1 VWDGL
6 AQSSVLFRDSQ
17 GERIP
22 TQGAP
27 TLKATSMWEWSDI
40 QTFLFERDS
49 TKLQRIAMLIGL
61 VLASILNGNRRID
74 DVAKGI
80 CVLASRACGV
90 TFYGALLDVRAIDAL
105 CRANG
110 GRSACDEV
118 PGSCRNPRGCVVA
131 TGPTVGSSCGGS
143 GEVFRD
149 FAIYLPWILLSA
161 SRRDD

>member
-1 VWDGL
+1 MWDGF

-17 GERIP
+17 GANSDAM
-22 TQGAP
+22 GAP
-27 TLKATSMWEWSDI
+27 TLEATSMWEWSDI
-40 QTFLFERDS
+40 QTFVCERDS
-49 TKLQRIAMLIGL
+49 TKLQRIAMLIGRHVGIHL
-61 VLASILNGNRRID
+61 ESKPSIY

-105 CRANG
+105 RRANG

-118 PGSCRNPRGCVVA
+118 PGSCCNPRGCVVA